1 MTEGPLGVTWSN
13 SLIKLLHAIG
23 VEKNK
28 LDIVWVWFGW
38 VWLALVWIG
47 LLVGAIFCQNNS
59 YPALDL

>member
-28 LDIVWVWFGW
+28 LDIGL
-38 VWLALVWIG
+38 VWLALVGFGLDWI
-47 LLVGAIFCQNNS
+47 VGGCNFLSKQ
-59 YPALDL
+59 